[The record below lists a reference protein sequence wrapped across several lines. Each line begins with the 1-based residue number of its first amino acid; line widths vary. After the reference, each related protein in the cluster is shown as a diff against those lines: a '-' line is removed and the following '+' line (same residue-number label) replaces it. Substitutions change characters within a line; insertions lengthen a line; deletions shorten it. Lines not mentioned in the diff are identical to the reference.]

1 MSQYDLCPKWNKCSA
16 PICPLDGEWDRRR
29 MLADEPVCFY
39 LLEHAKE
46 GSKTRFKERGLGE
59 LYEVIGRVL
68 PDQSSKWGRIARS
81 YERAKNYGSRL
92 EILPVWVKGK
102 EYVET

>member
-1 MSQYDLCPKWNKCSA
+1 MSALLSCPKFSRCNA
-16 PICPLDGEWDRRR
+16 PICPLDNEWHLRN
-29 MLADEPVCFY
+29 MLNHEPVCFY

-46 GSKTRFKERGLGE
+46 GSKTRFKKRGLGE
-59 LYEVIGRVL
+59 LYEVIDRVL

-81 YERAKNYGSRL
+81 YERAKNHGSRL

>member
-16 PICPLDGEWDRRR
+16 PICPLDDEWDRRR

-46 GSKTRFKERGLGE
+46 GSKARFEERGLRE
-59 LYEVIGRVL
+59 LYEVMIE
-68 PDQSSKWGRIARS
+68 SSPSSHLSG
-81 YERAKNYGSRL
+81 GS
-92 EILPVWVKGK
+92 
-102 EYVET
+102 

>member
-1 MSQYDLCPKWNKCSA
+1 
-16 PICPLDGEWDRRR
+16 
-29 MLADEPVCFY
+29 
-39 LLEHAKE
+39 
-46 GSKTRFKERGLGE
+46 
-59 LYEVIGRVL
+59 VIDRVL

-81 YERAKNYGSRL
+81 YERAKNHGSRL